1 MARGALSRPDDNF
14 NPENDGA
21 TFFLN
26 KVNKV
31 YGRRENSE
39 PTGQYH
45 GAVGFIYK

>member
-1 MARGALSRPDDNF
+1 MTISTPRTT
-14 NPENDGA
+14 GA

-31 YGRRENSE
+31 YGRRGNSE
-39 PTGQYH
+39 PTGHYH